1 MNELVSIVIPTYK
14 NRGRLNSSVQSAL
27 GQSYDHIEVIVVDD
41 NKPESEERANT
52 ASLMKEFAV
61 DKRVKYIQH
70 PKNLNGATARNTG
83 IKASMGAYIAFL
95 DDDDTFLPEK
105 IKRQVDYLQ
114 SHPENHAVYCY
125 AGRNGKRYG
134 KSSYEGDA
142 TKEMLMLNT
151 CMYTPT
157 LMFRRDSLIKI
168 KGFDETFRRHQDYDL
183 MLRFF
188 HAGYKIGCLPEILSE
203 IGTNEGENAL
213 AGVKL
218 EETKAYFFEKFGSY
232 INEIEIDNPGFRN
245 QVYAKHYAGVFLT
258 HLKTRHFK
266 MAIKTFNKYFF
277 KAPSIFCGV
286 VANSVKQ
293 HLKGID

>member
-14 NRGRLNSSVQSAL
+14 NRGRLKDAVQSAL
-27 GQSYDHIEVIVVDD
+27 GQSYDNIEVIVVDD
-41 NKPESEERANT
+41 NKPESEERAKT
-52 ASLMKEFAV
+52 ASLMKDFTV
-61 DKRVKYIQH
+61 DKRLIYILH

-83 IKASMGAYIAFL
+83 IKASKGVYIAFL

-105 IKRQVDYLQ
+105 IERQVEYLQ
-114 SHPENHAVYCY
+114 SHPEKDAVYCY

-157 LMFRRDSLIKI
+157 LMFRRDSLFAI

-188 HAGYKIGCLPEILSE
+188 HSGYKIGCLPKILSE

-213 AGVKL
+213 AGIKL
-218 EETKAYFFEKFGSY
+218 EETKAYFFEKFGTY
-232 INEIEIDNPGFRN
+232 ISGIEENNPGFRN
-245 QVYAKHYAGVFLT
+245 KVYAKHYAGVFLT
-258 HLKTRHFK
+258 HLKTRQFK
-266 MAIKTFNKYFF
+266 MALKTFNKYFF
-277 KAPSIFCGV
+277 KSPSVFGGV
-286 VANSVKQ
+286 VVSSIKQ
-293 HLKGID
+293 HLL